1 MMRRAG
7 FTTVELVMILVIV
20 GIMSIFVMISA
31 INPYRAVKVDAA
43 AKKVAADLQCARN
56 LAISTAKWYGISFE
70 VDPVNTYRVYVTD
83 GTTDEVIEDPARSG
97 KEYIVNLHDY
107 YDGVKILAVNIGSG
121 SKIEFH
127 PLGIPFKDRT
137 GSEISSTGVISL
149 EFSGRT
155 RTIQIVPNT
164 GRVRIP

>member
-1 MMRRAG
+1 MRRVG
-7 FTTVELVMILVIV
+7 FTTVELIMIVVVI

-70 VDPVNTYRVYVTD
+70 LDPLNTYRVYVTD
-83 GTTDEVIEDPARSG
+83 GITDEVIEDPARLG
-97 KEYIVNLHDY
+97 KNYIVNLHDY
-107 YDGVKILAVNIGSG
+107 YDGVKILAVNIESG
-121 SKIEFH
+121 SKLEFH
-127 PLGIPFKDRT
+127 PLGIPYNDRG
-137 GSEISSTGVISL
+137 GSEISLTGMISL

-155 RTIQIVPNT
+155 RTIQIIPDT